1 MPGTLAHPVRDA
13 RPSDAGEIAQ
23 LLTELGYP
31 VSPERL
37 GRRLQVLAGER
48 ATRVF
53 VAEAGGELFGGA
65 AVHLMHKLERG
76 DPSCPPTPPV
86 VAPQARRRGGGR
98 APVAPVERDDPSC
111 RLTAL
116 VVAPEARGRGVGR
129 ALFARAEREARG
141 RGCVQLEVTTA
152 EHRAGAHEFYER
164 MGFEQRPKRNI
175 LELRA

>member
-1 MPGTLAHPVRDA
+1 MPGTLANPVRDA
-13 RPSDAGEIAQ
+13 RPSDAEGIAL

-31 VSPERL
+31 VSAQRL

-53 VAEAGGELFGGA
+53 VAEAGDELCGVA
-65 AVHLMHKLERG
+65 AIHSMHML
-76 DPSCPPTPPV
+76 
-86 VAPQARRRGGGR
+86 
-98 APVAPVERDDPSC
+98 ERDDPTC

-116 VVAPEARGRGVGR
+116 IVAPEARGRGVGR
-129 ALFARAEREARG
+129 ALLARAEREARG

-152 EHRAGAHEFYER
+152 EHRAGAHEFYQR
-164 MGFEQRPKRNI
+164 MGFEERPKRYV

>member
-13 RPSDAGEIAQ
+13 RPSDAEGIAQ

-37 GRRLQVLAGER
+37 GRRLQVLSGER

-53 VAEAGGELFGGA
+53 VAEQGDELCGVA
-65 AVHLMHKLERG
+65 AMHSMHLL
-76 DPSCPPTPPV
+76 
-86 VAPQARRRGGGR
+86 
-98 APVAPVERDDPSC
+98 ERDDLAC

-129 ALFARAEREARG
+129 ALFARVEREARG

-164 MGFEQRPKRNI
+164 MGFEEHPKRYV
-175 LELRA
+175 LELRG

>member
-1 MPGTLAHPVRDA
+1 MPGTLASPVRDA
-13 RPSDAGEIAQ
+13 RPSDAEGIAQ

-48 ATRVF
+48 APRGV
-53 VAEAGGELFGGA
+53 VAEGGGELCGVA
-65 AVHLMHKLERG
+65 ALHCMHLL
-76 DPSCPPTPPV
+76 
-86 VAPQARRRGGGR
+86 
-98 APVAPVERDDPSC
+98 ERDDPTC

-129 ALFARAEREARG
+129 ALLARVEREARG

-152 EHRAGAHEFYER
+152 EPHAGAHEFYER
-164 MGFEQRPKRNI
+164 LGFEER
-175 LELRA
+175 

>member
-13 RPSDAGEIAQ
+13 RPSDAAGIAQ

-31 VSPERL
+31 VSPQRL

-53 VAEAGGELFGGA
+53 VAEAGDELCGVA
-65 AVHLMHKLERG
+65 AIHALHLL
-76 DPSCPPTPPV
+76 
-86 VAPQARRRGGGR
+86 
-98 APVAPVERDDPSC
+98 ERDDPTC

-141 RGCVQLEVTTA
+141 RGCVLLEVTTA
-152 EHRAGAHEFYER
+152 EHRAGAHEFYAR
-164 MGFEQRPKRNI
+164 MGFEERPRRYI
-175 LELRA
+175 LELR

>member
-31 VSPERL
+31 VSPQRL

-53 VAEAGGELFGGA
+53 VAEAGDELCGVA
-65 AVHLMHKLERG
+65 AIHAMHLLER
-76 DPSCPPTPPV
+76 DYPT
-86 VAPQARRRGGGR
+86 
-98 APVAPVERDDPSC
+98 C

-116 VVAPEARGRGVGR
+116 VVAPEARGRGIGR
-129 ALFARAEREARG
+129 ALFARVEREARG
-141 RGCVQLEVTTA
+141 RGCVLWRSRRRSTA
-152 EHRAGAHEFYER
+152 PAPMISTHAWGLKSALSATYWKYETA
-164 MGFEQRPKRNI
+164 PLRN
-175 LELRA
+175 R